1 MSTLVDAIRS
11 NSHGDM
17 TRLWSDSQ
25 TKLSDP
31 IGEPCWCGC
40 PPSTFRDILAGDGSL
55 LDPPPQI
62 TIETWKKMIELG
74 IVDSKDI
81 SVLYQMAKSL
91 NSTPRWLQFDKILR
105 LFDRE
110 AIRDFR
116 SEDDEPLI
124 FCMFYMSI
132 PDTTILMS
140 PIRYLVEECGVD
152 VSALRGKDSSL
163 LEDGELP
170 DSLFEVVL
178 GTCSRPELCRY
189 LISKGADINYCGG
202 HSGRGFCNL
211 FAWRLKMVIGYI
223 FDKHWEDDDDD
234 EDEMITQM
242 TSKSRRVKGPLD
254 HERLEKCIPGLVE
267 VYKILKEHGYNFGP
281 DPRDKKQRTISYY
294 ITKHKLLEVDPRFGE
309 LA

>member
-11 NSHGDM
+11 NSHDDM
-17 TRLWSDSQ
+17 TRLWSDSR

-116 SEDDEPLI
+116 SEHDEPLI

-132 PDTTILMS
+132 PDTAILMS
-140 PIRYLVEECGVD
+140 PLRYLVEECGVD
-152 VSALRGKDSSL
+152 VSTLRGEGSSL

>member
-11 NSHGDM
+11 NSHDDM
-17 TRLWSDSQ
+17 TRIWSDSQ

-132 PDTTILMS
+132 PDTAILMS

-152 VSALRGKDSSL
+152 VSTLRGKD

-178 GTCSRPELCRY
+178 GVCSRPELCRY

-202 HSGRGFCNL
+202 HSGRGFCNP

-223 FDKHWEDDDDD
+223 FDKHWEDEDEDED

-242 TSKSRRVKGPLD
+242 TSKSRRVMGPLD

-294 ITKHKLLEVDPRFGE
+294 INKHKLLEVDPRFGE